1 MGIASTFVEVIS
13 SWQFSCPVIA
23 TVPTTGPDTE
33 GQSRFAEIVADPVR
47 LHAPGPCRGTTAT
60 AKPGESVPA
69 SAPLSALALSTR
81 AGDLALEAITT
92 PDGGAV
98 VTVVG
103 VVCRGL
109 GTVVG
114 AVVGV
119 VTLGV
124 VVVTE
129 TSVVTTREATWGGV
143 P

>member
-1 MGIASTFVEVIS
+1 MS
-13 SWQFSCPVIA
+13 

-33 GQSRFAEIVADPVR
+33 GQSRFAEIVDDPAR
-47 LHAPGPCRGTTAT
+47 FHAPGPCRGTTAT

-81 AGDLALEAITT
+81 AGDLALEAVTT

-103 VVCRGL
+103 NDRRG
-109 GTVVG
+109 GRVTVVG
-114 AVVGV
+114 GDVGV
-119 VTLGV
+119 VVLGV

-129 TSVVTTREATWGGV
+129 PTVVTTREATGGGV

>member
-1 MGIASTFVEVIS
+1 
-13 SWQFSCPVIA
+13 
-23 TVPTTGPDTE
+23 VPTTGPDTE
-33 GQSRFAEIVADPVR
+33 GQSRVAEIVADPVR

-81 AGDLALEAITT
+81 AGDLALEAVTT

-98 VTVVG
+98 VAVVR
-103 VVCRGL
+103 VVRGGL
-109 GTVVG
+109 GTVVEG
-114 AVVGV
+114 GVGV
-119 VTLGV
+119 VVLGV

-129 TSVVTTREATWGGV
+129 PRVVTTREATGGGV